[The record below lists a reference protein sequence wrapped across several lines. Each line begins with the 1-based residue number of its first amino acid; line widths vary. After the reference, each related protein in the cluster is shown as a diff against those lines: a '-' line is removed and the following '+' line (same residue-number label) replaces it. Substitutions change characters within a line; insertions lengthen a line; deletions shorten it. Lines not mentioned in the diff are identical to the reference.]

1 MCVRCATVLVLTVIP
16 SLAYRTDVV
25 PLIRHRTPR
34 HSSLQAMADGE
45 FMAEDP
51 AAAAVGSSTEV
62 RSRGVV
68 SELPFVGPSLPAQS
82 LAPWTVVKGLFH
94 CKSFHEFMMHVRAA
108 HGDTVRVN
116 LWPVLPPIYLMQ
128 GRAANRAVLFEL
140 DDSLQQVLQDL
151 INVLPVSARIP
162 SEVDVKLQNKVS
174 QLFQNTGFVNERI
187 PTFARVARRIRE
199 GWLKRERGGSLDI
212 FFELSEYVI
221 RADLEVLYGRSFCE
235 KYADRILPSFRRW
248 VENISDGQIVGF
260 FAELGAYLREAL
272 DDRRARPE
280 LYEGERSVLQV
291 YLQDGALERHDVD
304 GLVGLLTMTLMAAV
318 FNTQVSLGWIL
329 VHLYSEP
336 ALLARARTEVAA
348 CPEAASYSQIER
360 MTFLNACIDESV
372 RLHTMLPGNTV
383 LRKSKVDLTFENTH
397 IPEGS
402 ILWLYP
408 NAVHQDEQYFAQPR
422 SFCPMRMMQG
432 GNLDRMNKNFE
443 LITFGHGQKRCIGEK
458 MARAMVCVF
467 LSEVLLAVDARVDEL
482 PSDNNLFDLIPASK
496 LRLHDVR
503 AVGRALPDEPPPA

>member
-1 MCVRCATVLVLTVIP
+1 MRCN
-16 SLAYRTDVV
+16 
-25 PLIRHRTPR
+25 
-34 HSSLQAMADGE
+34 
-45 FMAEDP
+45 
-51 AAAAVGSSTEV
+51 
-62 RSRGVV
+62 
-68 SELPFVGPSLPAQS
+68 
-82 LAPWTVVKGLFH
+82 
-94 CKSFHEFMMHVRAA
+94 SFHEFMVHVRAA

-140 DDSLQQVLQDL
+140 DDSLQQVLQDM

-162 SEVDVKLQNKVS
+162 SEVDMKLQVKVA
-174 QLFQNTGFVNERI
+174 QLFQSASYVNERI
-187 PTFARVARRIRE
+187 PTFGRVARRM
-199 GWLKRERGGSLDI
+199 RERWLESPGGGGTLDI

-221 RADLEVLYGRSFCE
+221 RADLEVLYGAAFTE
-235 KYADRILPSFRRW
+235 KYADRILPSFRKW

-260 FAELGAYLREAL
+260 FAELGEYLTEAL
-272 DDRRARPE
+272 EDRAARPE
-280 LYEGERSVLQV
+280 YYEGERSVLQV
-291 YLQDGALERHDVD
+291 YLEDGALERHDVE

-318 FNTQVSLGWIL
+318 FNTQVSLAWIL

-336 ALLARARTEVAA
+336 QLLQRAREELAA
-348 CPEAASYSQIER
+348 TPAAENYAQIER
-360 MTFLNACIDESV
+360 LSFLNACIDESV

-383 LRKSKVDLTFENTH
+383 LRKSKVDLTFEATH

-408 NAVHQDEQYFAQPR
+408 NAVHQDDAYFEKAA
-422 SFCPMRMMQG
+422 SFCPMRMMQA

-467 LSEVLLAVDARVDEL
+467 LAEVLPAVDAHVEEV

-496 LRLHDVR
+496 LRLDGVR
-503 AVGRALPDEPPPA
+503 AAGEPAA